1 MLANMADLAKA
12 KRLLDKLKKG
22 ADVSMRDLEAAL
34 DKQGIDEYESM
45 WQLELDNR
53 KLFATKPEQIKN
65 YEELIHAGDFDE
77 NRADSVAKPSK
88 RSKRINGKSAAQ
100 RLRELSESKYERA
113 IEYLEEIIDM
123 DGSLRIWFDRDLVF
137 GIDSTLGIDCVSVP
151 RTVTSRSAYKL
162 SEGAAQKRSKAD
174 VKRDVLERAID
185 WMENPTAAVTAE
197 QTAILKQKLA
207 ALKQKG
213 R

>member
-1 MLANMADLAKA
+1 MAIGDLVKA
-12 KRLLDKLKKG
+12 KRLLERLTKG
-22 ADVSMRDLEAAL
+22 ADVSLRDLQAAL
-34 DKQGIDEYESM
+34 GKDGVDEYENM

-53 KLFATKPEQIKN
+53 KTFENKPEQIKH

-77 NRADSVAKPSK
+77 NRADGVAKPSK

-137 GIDSTLGIDCVSVP
+137 GIDSMLGIDCVSVP

-162 SEGAAQKRSKAD
+162 SEGAAQKRSKTE

-185 WMENPTAAVTAE
+185 WMENPTGAVTSE

-207 ALKQKG
+207 ALKQNG